1 MKTLK
6 WLVLSTNK
14 QGFGPCPKEVVM
26 RPAKTFKELL
36 EKRTNGNLQVELIED
51 FGAYK
56 DKYNK
61 EVTYANLFDALRD
74 DDVSIA
80 QVEVS
85 DLGGEHYAFDLP
97 WTFKSHEHASKVLEG
112 HIGTYINKGLEKRGM
127 KGLAYTYSGGY
138 RAFGSFDTIPTIE
151 DFKGKKVLINSNPI
165 TADYMKALGLEAT
178 RESKD
183 VDFRDTTYIRF
194 KEAKS
199 FLKSGHSLFLTD
211 IVVSKKFYDS
221 CTKDEQDALNTVAKE
236 VANLERGWTTQ
247 DAKEFE
253 ALAGCEIVELSDADR
268 SVMQEKAK
276 ELYKTW
282 EDKYF
287 PGKGFVKQIAKLQ

>member
-1 MKTLK
+1 
-6 WLVLSTNK
+6 
-14 QGFGPCPKEVVM
+14 
-26 RPAKTFKELL
+26 
-36 EKRTNGNLQVELIED
+36 
-51 FGAYK
+51 
-56 DKYNK
+56 
-61 EVTYANLFDALRD
+61 
-74 DDVSIA
+74 
-80 QVEVS
+80 
-85 DLGGEHYAFDLP
+85 
-97 WTFKSHEHASKVLEG
+97 
-112 HIGTYINKGLEKRGM
+112 
-127 KGLAYTYSGGY
+127 
-138 RAFGSFDTIPTIE
+138 
-151 DFKGKKVLINSNPI
+151 
-165 TADYMKALGLEAT
+165 MKALGLEAT

-221 CTKDEQDALNTVAKE
+221 CTKDDQDALNTVAKE